1 MSQVIIYSY
10 GVAEFTAAVLNAVAS
25 IVNDPSFD
33 TLMKATLL
41 IAGFIA
47 AAQYS
52 YTRHWSVLA
61 SCLIRYSVVMAL
73 LLIPKYTVTVHD
85 SVMQNDYPVGNVPLG
100 LALPASIVTTIFHYL
115 TTTMETAFH
124 WTNDESYNKT
134 GFLFASQ
141 ILKNSYNVQ
150 IMDANFKKSLDSF
163 IAQCVFYDIY
173 LGAYTIKD
181 LLNSDNIWGLITSR
195 PSANRA
201 FMLDGVVTVC
211 SAGAPLL
218 SEQWSGMIDNTAEK
232 YMKIILPAYQM
243 KSKLNQNTD
252 LKAMLFNG
260 IGLGHG
266 ALTGIARNGAEILK
280 QNLMI
285 NALQS
290 VALNNPDL
298 GMRSYAVTK
307 ANLQKAVGNN
317 DMGYMMA
324 SWLPAMMGVVE
335 SMIYSLFPLII
346 LFCLFTGGEKVI
358 GNYIMSMIWV
368 GCWPLIFAVLNFGFT
383 WYTQSKAQGYG
394 ISYYDMHYLNNL
406 QFQMSSLFGYFT
418 MAVPF
423 LAKGLLNLGKQGLD
437 ATFTHMSQLIGGSTQ
452 SLAMSASGET
462 VSGNLSMGNTSFD
475 NHSMH
480 NMNGYK
486 YDTNS
491 NFASGAM
498 STQLA
503 SGSMLTQTSDGA
515 SVLNMAGSLSNLN
528 PNINMLEQI
537 SAAASMQSE
546 RALNATKNDQRN
558 ISENTTSAD
567 RSLYDIGTNIN
578 KGTAVGQDFNINT
591 SGGYAEAVSEYA
603 VAIDRFAQENNLSKQ
618 DAGRLLRGA
627 YLNGST
633 HVNVDSDKQAAG
645 KLLSL
650 AAGISGG
657 AGISTGLKFE
667 GDHSWT
673 TQDSENYSKAQEF
686 LKNNNYTNTFE
697 KAYKGMESNSYHAD
711 SKEGQSL
718 TNSMSASLDKAVQA
732 SQSYNA
738 HMQESIGYREVANYS
753 KNQSASVNYSANQEF
768 IEYIAKQ
775 PLYSG
780 QGAMGI
786 NQAEA
791 LLRTNPELR
800 QAYTEQFVKQ
810 KTQDSFHKW
819 KTEHINPSAVA
830 SAGADFMNDIQK
842 QQSNVRNNY
851 ESNKNTI
858 SNSEL
863 GVSLNKVKIDESTK
877 NTVKSIINDSQ
888 KDVNEVRA
896 AIYKTGDNIEL
907 RANSKIKNNVD
918 TQSNYSKFFDS
929 DPVTKLTEPTE

>member
-100 LALPASIVTTIFHYL
+100 LALPASIVTTTFHYL

-232 YMKIILPAYQM
+232 YLNIILPAYQM
-243 KSKLNQNTD
+243 KSRLNQNND

-285 NALQS
+285 NALQNA
-290 VALNNPDL
+290 ALDNPEL

-307 ANLQKAVGNN
+307 ANLQKATGNN

-346 LFCLFTGGEKVI
+346 LFCLFNGGEKVI
-358 GNYIMSMIWV
+358 ANYIMSMIWV

-383 WYTQSKAQGYG
+383 WYTQSKAQGHG

-480 NMNGYK
+480 NMSGYK
-486 YDTNS
+486 YDTNT

-498 STQLA
+498 TTQLA
-503 SGSMLTQTSDGA
+503 SGSMLTQTGDGA
-515 SVLNMAGSLSNLN
+515 SVVKMGGALSDLNTNIGLS
-528 PNINMLEQI
+528 EKI
-537 SAAASMQSE
+537 SATASMQAD
-546 RALNATKNDQRN
+546 RALSASKSDQVSYTENMSSSLRN
-558 ISENTTSAD
+558 
-567 RSLYDIGTNIN
+567 LYDIGNQISKDTNSVEHLGI
-578 KGTAVGQDFNINT
+578 TASSAHTEAATNFAAYIDKYAQNTGKSVDDSIRDNIGRFGNST
-591 SGGYAEAVSEYA
+591 ASIGIDSKKSILGSVASLTTGASVSG
-603 VAIDRFAQENNLSKQ
+603 NLS
-618 DAGRLLRGA
+618 AGVKKE
-627 YLNGST
+627 
-633 HVNVDSDKQAAG
+633 HD
-645 KLLSL
+645 
-650 AAGISGG
+650 
-657 AGISTGLKFE
+657 IST
-667 GDHSWT
+667 SNIT
-673 TQDSENYSKAQEF
+673 
-686 LKNNNYTNTFE
+686 
-697 KAYKGMESNSYHAD
+697 SNSYQKGQEFQNNDNYSNAYE
-711 SKEGQSL
+711 SGVRAISENGFRASTTEGQRL
-718 TNSMSASLDKAVQA
+718 LDGMSSSFDKAEQA
-732 SQSYNA
+732 SKSYSA
-738 HMQESIGYREVANYS
+738 HIQESSSYRELESYARDT
-753 KNQSASVNYSANQEF
+753 ASTVNYNANQEF
-768 IEYIAKQ
+768 IDFVANK

-791 LLRTNPELR
+791 LLRANPELR
-800 QAYTEQFVKQ
+800 NRYAEHFVQ
-810 KTQDSFHKW
+810 EKTNASISKW
-819 KTEHINPSAVA
+819 QQEHINKNDVYAEHYKNQTSIHN
-830 SAGADFMNDIQK
+830 MNNI
-842 QQSNVRNNY
+842 
-851 ESNKNTI
+851 KNHFTDNTKELK
-858 SNSEL
+858 SSEL
-863 GVSLNKVKIDESTK
+863 GIALETTKVNDSYAQATKNIIQQYDATNSEISSTTHKRGANVANKVEEKH
-877 NTVKSIINDSQ
+877 N
-888 KDVNEVRA
+888 A
-896 AIYKTGDNIEL
+896 
-907 RANSKIKNNVD
+907 
-918 TQSNYSKFFDS
+918 
-929 DPVTKLTEPTE
+929 